1 MTAGLALL
9 SGPEDGG
16 ASAELGRYREGTGK
30 VQGRYREGGGASAE
44 LTPQAD
50 EPGREAGATSEPRPP
65 SEADRF
71 FCECSARAL
80 PLCAERA
87 TPASALG
94 RLVSL
99 LRALPTAT
107 HAAACA
113 MIRDARE
120 AQRAAVQKL
129 PSIADAQTAEQ
140 SADVQGR
147 CREGAGKVQGR
158 YREGDAQTAEQS
170 ADVCAAVCFL
180 LSALGDAL
188 PDRDSLAARC
198 RLALAAL
205 RVQQLHLY
213 SSSAPAAT
221 LRKLVRRQ
229 ALAPLPP
236 PHPAPPPCFGESLH
250 VRFRHLLIMEPPSY
264 NVTTFS
270 WARLTQVYS

>member
-140 SADVQGR
+140 SADV
-147 CREGAGKVQGR
+147 
-158 YREGDAQTAEQS
+158 
-170 ADVCAAVCFL
+170 CAAVCFL